1 MAPSPTGFLHI
12 GGVRTFLFNWLFAR
26 RHGGE
31 CLLRIENTD
40 TGREVAE
47 AAQQIQ
53 DSLLW
58 LGIEWDGPVTFQLER
73 LERCQ
78 AEARRLVAEG
88 AAYEDEGAIRFRMP
102 DEGSTA
108 HDDLVLGRIEV
119 ENRTIEDLVILRSD
133 GHPTYNFASPVE
145 DWLDGITHV
154 IRGAD
159 HISNTPKQIHILS
172 ALGADLPR
180 YAHVP
185 NINGADGKKL
195 SKRHGATSL
204 DDFRHAGYLSDALVN
219 FLALLGWSY
228 DDKTT
233 IMSRSELIERFS
245 LDRVQPSPATLD
257 YQKLDWM
264 NGVYIRALPPG
275 EFAEAVVGYLRE
287 EGYGWDDELVRR
299 VAPLVQ
305 EKIKRLGEAPELTRF
320 FFEDVEPD
328 PSLVDGNRPILQAA
342 AERLREVE
350 PFAAEPIEQA
360 LRDLAVELDLSP
372 RKAFQPI
379 RVAVTGS
386 TVSPGLF
393 ESLEL
398 LGRERVLE
406 RLSAVGSGTA

>member
-1 MAPSPTGFLHI
+1 MSVRVRMAPSPTGFLHI

-40 TGREVAE
+40 ASREVAE

-53 DSLLW
+53 DSLRW
-58 LGIEWDGPVTFQLER
+58 LGIEWDGPVTFQLDR

-78 AEARRLVAEG
+78 QEARRLVEEG
-88 AAYEDEGAIRFRMP
+88 AAYEDEGAIRFRTP

-108 HDDLVLGRIEV
+108 FDDLVLGRIEV
-119 ENRTIEDLVILRSD
+119 ENRQLEDLVILRSD
-133 GHPTYNFASPVE
+133 GRPTYNFASPVE

-154 IRGAD
+154 IRGPD
-159 HISNTPKQIHILS
+159 HISNTPKQIHVLR

-204 DDFRHAGYLSDALVN
+204 DEFRHAGYLPDALVN

-233 IMSRSELIERFS
+233 IMSRGELIERFS

-264 NGVYIRALPPG
+264 NGVYLRGLSPE
-275 EFAEAVVGYLRE
+275 EFAEGLVRYLRD
-287 EGYGWDDELVRR
+287 EGCAWDEALVRR
-299 VAPLVQ
+299 AAPLVQ
-305 EKIKRLGEAPELTRF
+305 EKIKRLGEFPDFARFLFGPVDVSPEQI
-320 FFEDVEPD
+320 
-328 PSLVDGNRPILQAA
+328 SDGAVLPAA
-342 AERLREVE
+342 AEALAEVE
-350 PFAAEPIEQA
+350 PFEA
-360 LRDLAVELDLSP
+360 
-372 RKAFQPI
+372 
-379 RVAVTGS
+379 
-386 TVSPGLF
+386 
-393 ESLEL
+393 
-398 LGRERVLE
+398 
-406 RLSAVGSGTA
+406 